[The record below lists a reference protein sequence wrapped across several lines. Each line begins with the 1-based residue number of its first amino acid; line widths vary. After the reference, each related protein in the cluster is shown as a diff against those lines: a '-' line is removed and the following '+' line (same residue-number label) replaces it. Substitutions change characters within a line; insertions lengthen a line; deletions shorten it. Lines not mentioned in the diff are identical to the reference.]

1 MEREPSDLRMER
13 GVQQLAAAVTYWL
26 AHNLS
31 QDKMA
36 ALLHWAYGEKSG
48 FDGGTFSRIKNAK
61 QSRGAGLRH
70 LDALAETNRA
80 IWTWQTLSEREAI
93 RQFGLY
99 SEHGVRPEWVADT
112 IWLPKPYDETQP
124 LDLGDFA
131 NLVMG
136 RLELPYVGGSLTQS
150 QARRANER
158 LVDLLDDLAA
168 EQGWGPREALREF
181 LASYPAATNNV
192 RQARLKELLMGEP
205 LGQKELESEL
215 AALAEMIRQVRGL
228 ETFTPAQLQAELL
241 SDRQRRS

>member
-1 MEREPSDLRMER
+1 MEHESSDLRQER
-13 GVQQLAAAVTYWL
+13 GVQQLAATMTYWL
-26 AHNLS
+26 ARNLS

-36 ALLHWAYGEKSG
+36 SLVHWAYGETTG
-48 FDGGTFSRIKNAK
+48 FDGGSFSRIKNGK

-80 IWTWQTLSEREAI
+80 IWVWQTKGEREAI
-93 RQFGLY
+93 REFGLH

-112 IWLPKPYDETQP
+112 IWLPKPYDETRP

-131 NLVMG
+131 CLVMG
-136 RLELPYVGGSLTQS
+136 RLELPYVGGHLTQS

-158 LVDLLDDLAA
+158 LIDLLDDLAA

-181 LASYPAATNNV
+181 LAAYPAAANNT

-205 LGQKELESEL
+205 LSHKELESEL
-215 AALAEMIRQVRGL
+215 AALAEMVRVVRGL
-228 ETFTPAQLQAELL
+228 ESFTPAQLQAELL
-241 SDRQRRS
+241 SDRRLRS

>member
-1 MEREPSDLRMER
+1 MEHESSDLRQER

-70 LDALAETNRA
+70 LDALSETNRA
-80 IWTWQTLSEREAI
+80 IFVFQTISEREAI

-136 RLELPYVGGSLTQS
+136 RLELPYVGGHLTQS

-158 LVDLLDDLAA
+158 LIDLLDDLAA

-181 LASYPAATNNV
+181 LAAYPASSNNV

-205 LGQKELESEL
+205 LSHKELESEL
-215 AALAEMIRQVRGL
+215 AALAEMVRQVRGL
-228 ETFTPAQLQAELL
+228 ESFTPAQLQAELL
-241 SDRQRRS
+241 SDRRLRS

>member
-1 MEREPSDLRMER
+1 MEHESSDLRQER

-70 LDALAETNRA
+70 LDALSETNRA
-80 IWTWQTLSEREAI
+80 IFVFQTISEREAI
-93 RQFGLY
+93 REFGLY

-136 RLELPYVGGSLTQS
+136 RLELPYVGGHLTQS

-158 LVDLLDDLAA
+158 LIDLLDDLAA
-168 EQGWGPREALREF
+168 DKGWGPREALREF
-181 LASYPAATNNV
+181 LAAYPAATNNV

-205 LGQKELESEL
+205 LSHKELESEL
-215 AALAEMIRQVRGL
+215 AALAEMVRQVRGL
-228 ETFTPAQLQAELL
+228 ESFTPAQLQAELL
-241 SDRQRRS
+241 TDRRLRS

>member
-1 MEREPSDLRMER
+1 MEHESSDLRQER

-80 IWTWQTLSEREAI
+80 IWTWQTQGEREAI
-93 RQFGLY
+93 REFGLY

-136 RLELPYVGGSLTQS
+136 RLELPYVGGHLTQS

-158 LVDLLDDLAA
+158 LIDLLDDLAA
-168 EQGWGPREALREF
+168 DKGWGPREALREF
-181 LASYPAATNNV
+181 LAAYPAATNNV

-205 LGQKELESEL
+205 LSHKELESEL
-215 AALAEMIRQVRGL
+215 AALAEMVRQVRGL

-241 SDRQRRS
+241 SDRRLRS

>member
-1 MEREPSDLRMER
+1 MEHESSDLRQER
-13 GVQQLAAAVTYWL
+13 GVQQLAAAVTCWL

-70 LDALAETNRA
+70 LDALSETNRA
-80 IWTWQTLSEREAI
+80 IFVFQTISEREAI

-136 RLELPYVGGSLTQS
+136 RLELPYVGGHLTQS

-158 LVDLLDDLAA
+158 LIDLLDDLAA
-168 EQGWGPREALREF
+168 DKGWGPREALREF
-181 LASYPAATNNV
+181 LAAYPASSNNV

-205 LGQKELESEL
+205 LSHKELESEL
-215 AALAEMIRQVRGL
+215 AALAEMVRQVRGL

-241 SDRQRRS
+241 SDRRLRS

>member
-1 MEREPSDLRMER
+1 MEHESSDLRQER

-70 LDALAETNRA
+70 LDALSETNRA
-80 IWTWQTLSEREAI
+80 IFVFQTISEREAI

-136 RLELPYVGGSLTQS
+136 RLELPYVGGHLTQS

-158 LVDLLDDLAA
+158 LIDLLDDLAA
-168 EQGWGPREALREF
+168 DKGWGPREALREF
-181 LASYPAATNNV
+181 LAAYPASSNNV

-205 LGQKELESEL
+205 LSHKELESEL
-215 AALAEMIRQVRGL
+215 AALAEMVRQVRGL

-241 SDRQRRS
+241 SDRRLRS

>member
-1 MEREPSDLRMER
+1 MEHESSDLRQER
-13 GVQQLAAAVTYWL
+13 GVQQLAAAMTYWL

-61 QSRGAGLRH
+61 QPRGAGLRH

-80 IWTWQTLSEREAI
+80 IWTWQTQGEREAI
-93 RQFGLY
+93 REFGLY

-136 RLELPYVGGSLTQS
+136 RLELPYVGGHLTQS

-158 LVDLLDDLAA
+158 LIDLLDDLAA
-168 EQGWGPREALREF
+168 DKGWGPREALREF
-181 LASYPAATNNV
+181 LAAYPAATNNV

-205 LGQKELESEL
+205 LSHKELESEL
-215 AALAEMIRQVRGL
+215 AALAEMVRQVRGL
-228 ETFTPAQLQAELL
+228 ESFTPAQLQAELL
-241 SDRQRRS
+241 SDRRLRS